1 MAGGIVKNT
10 ISDYAKTGVDTSGVL
25 VNRPCEVVLLK
36 ATSGG
41 GAAVWELYDSAS
53 QIQGEVV
60 WILDSS
66 QQNPD
71 INPFSHPLRFRR
83 GIYARQVQGAGFTS
97 QVFAAVIA

>member
-41 GAAVWELYDSAS
+41 GAAVWELYDGTKVE
-53 QIQGEVV
+53 GEVV

-71 INPFSHPLRFRR
+71 VNPFSHPLRFRR
-83 GIYARQVQGAGFTS
+83 GIYARQVQGAGTTS
-97 QVFAAVIA
+97 QVFAAIIA